1 MKNKIKGAGKTTLR
15 TLIISILVIFFFV
28 GIVILY
34 YNMVYAKERDNIILN
49 GELSSVKAAEQF
61 DKYLSTNI
69 DAVKLSAYGLD
80 ELIQNKR
87 PDSEI
92 QDYIVA
98 QSTSIRNAVL
108 ENMTGLYGYINGRFF
123 SGTYWEPPADY
134 VATERPWY
142 TKPMENSGNITV
154 LDPYTDVQTGN
165 TMLAIGK
172 VLCDGKSVISLDVSL
187 EQIQKITEEAV
198 RPGHTDFEM
207 ILNDHNVVVAHS
219 DKAEI
224 GKDYTAETGTLGA
237 MIADN
242 LGRTENNS
250 FEFELGDSHY
260 IAYYADMQNDWRCV
274 SVKETTSVFLS
285 LTVILWLTISFVL
298 AIVVI
303 VGAIMASSA
312 KRSLITERLS
322 KQLSSTADIYISLH
336 EINFVTDTFVEVQ
349 NNKAEASQM
358 IGETRNNCQQMIR
371 AIMTK
376 FSDESTRAAILD
388 FVDFSKLDA
397 RLKDRNTITSEF
409 LSADKKWRRARYIV
423 SGRLADGRISNAMYL
438 IEDID
443 AEKRDR
449 DTAMDAVKMMNE
461 QISSVANIY
470 FSMYDVDLE
479 NDRFREVRTYVT
491 NIGQLNTKYIDN
503 AQAASLAAVEK
514 MTNPISRQAMLEFI
528 DFSTLDARLRGSNTV
543 TEEFLSSDNIWCRA
557 RFVIAKCGDD
567 GTIEHVLWLV
577 ESIDEEKR
585 KRDKLA
591 EAAETLNYRISSI
604 SNIYMTA
611 HELDLPTDTFT
622 EIKAD
627 SKYVADLVDESNI
640 HAQATIKH
648 VMENVCDPSC
658 VDEVLRFIDFSS
670 LERRLKRVNT
680 ITIEYMNKDKLWR
693 RGRFVVS
700 RRDGKGRLLRALWL
714 TEDINDEKAERDKLV
729 DLSER
734 AIAASEAKSSFL
746 SNMSHEIRT
755 PINAVLGM
763 NEMILRECDDKNIL
777 AYSESIR
784 TAGSTLLGLV
794 NDILDFSK
802 IEAGKMEIIPVDY
815 DLSSVINDLVNMIQT
830 KADSKGLEL
839 VLEISRTVPKLLHGD
854 EVRIKQVITNI
865 LTNAVKYTE
874 KGSVTFCI
882 DYEKIPDEPDSVML
896 NIAVKDTGIGIKK
909 EDMKKL
915 FSEFDRIEEERNRK
929 VEGTGLGMSITKRL
943 LEMMDSQLEVESIY
957 ELGSKFSFSLKQRV
971 VKWDELGD
979 YEAAYKAS
987 LGKRKKY
994 REKFRAPD
1002 AKVLV
1007 VDDTPMNLTV
1017 FTSLLKQTGIQID
1030 TANSGDEGLAMM
1042 QVKKYDIIFLD
1053 HMMPEKDGIQ
1063 TLHEMRARP
1072 DDPNLKTPAVCLTAN
1087 AISGAREQYLA
1098 AGFDDYLTKPI
1109 DSAKLEELLISYLPQ
1124 ELIQYPD
1131 SEPETE
1137 TADDE
1142 IIFGDEPKL
1151 PKFIYDIGEIDTEAG
1166 VVNCGSVEGYLSAL
1180 NTYAGMINDHADE
1193 TEKFWQAGDLQNA
1206 TIKIHAMKSTSR
1218 IIGALEIGE
1227 LAQELELEG
1236 KAGEK
1241 DKVGARIGELL
1252 TRCRKLGEQLKP
1264 LVGDKTEEEDDSGK
1278 TPISQDELN
1287 EAYSLITEALEHSQF
1302 DNVSEIAESFKDY
1315 KIPDAEK
1322 DRVKKIIKA
1331 AEDLDYDK
1339 LPDILK

>member
-1 MKNKIKGAGKTTLR
+1 MKNNISGAARTTLR
-15 TLIISILVIFFFV
+15 TLIISILVIVFFV
-28 GIVILY
+28 GIVLLY
-34 YNMVYAKERDNIILN
+34 YNMVYAKERDNIILK

-61 DKYLSTNI
+61 DKYLSTNT
-69 DAVKLSAYGLD
+69 DAVELSAYGLD
-80 ELIQNKR
+80 EMIKENK
-87 PDSEI
+87 SNEEI
-92 QDYIVA
+92 QEYLVS
-98 QSTSIRNAVL
+98 QSTSIKNTVL

-123 SGTYWEPPADY
+123 SGTRWEPPTDY
-134 VATERPWY
+134 IATDRPWY
-142 TKPMENSGNITV
+142 IKPMENPGSITV
-154 LDPYTDVQTGN
+154 LDPYIDVQTGN

-172 VLCDGKSVISLDVSL
+172 TLSDGVSVLSLDVSL
-187 EQIQKITEEAV
+187 EQIQHITEDSVSA
-198 RPGHTDFEM
+198 GQADIEM
-207 ILNDHNVVVAHS
+207 ILNDKGVVVAHS
-219 DKAEI
+219 DKNEI
-224 GKDYTAETGTLGA
+224 GKDYRAEQGTLGA
-237 MIADN
+237 MIVENLDKSKDN
-242 LGRTENNS
+242 Y
-250 FEFELGDSHY
+250 FEFSLGNGHY
-260 IAYYADMQNDWRCV
+260 IAYYATMQNDWRCV
-274 SVKETTSVFLS
+274 SVNDTTSVFLS

-303 VGAIMASSA
+303 VGAIMAASA
-312 KRSLITERLS
+312 KRSIVSERLS

-371 AIMTK
+371 MIMTK
-376 FSDESTRAAILD
+376 FSDSSSRDEILD
-388 FVDFSKLDA
+388 FVDFTKLDA

-423 SGRLADGRISNAMYL
+423 SGRLADGRVSDAMYL

-449 DTAMDAVKMMNE
+449 DTALDAVKMMNE

-470 FSMYDVDLE
+470 FSMYDIDLE
-479 NDRFREVRTYVT
+479 NDRFREVKTHAS
-491 NIGQLNTKYIDN
+491 NITDLDTEYQEN
-503 AQAASLAAVEK
+503 AQAASLASIDR
-514 MTNPISRQAMLEFI
+514 MTNAVSRQTMRDFV
-528 DFSTLDARLRGSNTV
+528 DFSTLDERFSDSNTV
-543 TEEFLSSDNIWCRA
+543 TEEFLNNNDLWCRA
-557 RFVIAKCGDD
+557 RFVISKCKED
-567 GTIEHVLWLV
+567 GTIQHVLWLV

-585 KRDKLA
+585 KRDKLT

-611 HELDLPTDTFT
+611 HEIDVPTDTFT

-627 SKYVADLVDESNI
+627 SKYLVDLVDDTSVQ
-640 HAQATIKH
+640 AQATLRH
-648 VMENVCDPSC
+648 VMQKVCDPSS
-658 VDEVLRFIDFSS
+658 VEEVLRFIDFST

-680 ITIEYMNKDKLWR
+680 ITTEFMNKEKRWR

-700 RRDGKGRLLRALWL
+700 RRDERGKLLRVLWL
-714 TEDINDEKAERDKLV
+714 IEDINDEKEERDKLV

-763 NEMILRECDDKNIL
+763 NEMILRECDDRNII
-777 AYSESIR
+777 AYSESIK

-839 VLEISRTVPKLLHGD
+839 VLEISRTVPKMLHGD

-874 KGSVTFCI
+874 RGSVTFCI
-882 DYEKIPDEPDSVML
+882 GYEKIPDDENSIML
-896 NIAVKDTGIGIKK
+896 NVSVKDTGIGIKK
-909 EDMKKL
+909 EDMRKL
-915 FSEFDRIEEERNRK
+915 FSEFDRIEEKRNRN

-943 LEMMDSQLEVESIY
+943 LEMMDSSLEVESIY
-957 ELGSKFSFSLKQRV
+957 ELGSKFSFSIKQTV
-971 VKWDELGD
+971 VRWDELGD
-979 YEAAYKAS
+979 YETAYKAS
-987 LGKRKKY
+987 LGNRTKY

-1002 AKVLV
+1002 AHILV

-1017 FTSLLKQTGIQID
+1017 FRSLLKRTGVKID
-1030 TANSGDEGLAMM
+1030 TANSGAEGLAMM
-1042 QVKKYDIIFLD
+1042 LDKKYDVVFLD

-1063 TLHEMRARP
+1063 TLHELKARP
-1072 DDPNLKTPAVCLTAN
+1072 DDPNLETPMICLTAN

-1109 DSAKLEELLISYLPQ
+1109 DSSKLEEMLMAYLPPEIIQRTDSGQEECTDDELQSGEEQ
-1124 ELIQYPD
+1124 EL
-1131 SEPETE
+1131 PE
-1137 TADDE
+1137 
-1142 IIFGDEPKL
+1142 
-1151 PKFIYDIGEIDTEAG
+1151 FICGINEIDTKAG
-1166 VVNCGSVEGYLSAL
+1166 IANCGSVDGYLSAL

-1193 TEKFWQAGDLQNA
+1193 TEKYWQAGDLENA

-1218 IIGALEIGE
+1218 IIGALELGDLAQDLE
-1227 LAQELELEG
+1227 LAG
-1236 KAGEK
+1236 KAGDA
-1241 DKVGARIGELL
+1241 DKVGAGINELL
-1252 TRCRKLGEQLKP
+1252 SRCRKLGEQLRPLIDDKP
-1264 LVGDKTEEEDDSGK
+1264 EEDDDADK
-1278 TPISQDELN
+1278 TPISEEELK
-1287 EAYSLITEALEHSQF
+1287 EAYALISESLMAVQI
-1302 DNVSEIAESFKDY
+1302 DNINEIAESFKSY

-1322 DRVKKIIKA
+1322 ERVRKIIRA
-1331 AEDLDYDK
+1331 VEDLDYDM
-1339 LPDILK
+1339 LPQILE

>member
-1 MKNKIKGAGKTTLR
+1 MKNKISGAARTTLR
-15 TLIISILVIFFFV
+15 TLIISILVIVFFV
-28 GIVILY
+28 GIVLLY
-34 YNMVYAKERDNIILN
+34 YNMVYAKERDNIILK

-61 DKYLSTNI
+61 DKYLSTNT

-80 ELIQNKR
+80 EMIKENKS
-87 PDSEI
+87 DEEI
-92 QDYIVA
+92 QEYLVS
-98 QSTSIRNAVL
+98 QSTSIKNTVL

-123 SGTYWEPPADY
+123 SGTRWEPPADY
-134 VATERPWY
+134 IATDRPWY
-142 TKPMENSGNITV
+142 IKPMENPGSITV
-154 LDPYTDVQTGN
+154 LDPYIDVQTGN

-172 VLCDGKSVISLDVSL
+172 TLSDGVSVLSLDVSL
-187 EQIQKITEEAV
+187 EQIQHITEDSVSA
-198 RPGHTDFEM
+198 GQADIEM
-207 ILNDHNVVVAHS
+207 ILNDKGVVVAHS
-219 DKAEI
+219 DKNEI
-224 GKDYTAETGTLGA
+224 GKDYRAEQGTLGA
-237 MIADN
+237 MIVENLDKSKDN
-242 LGRTENNS
+242 Y
-250 FEFELGDSHY
+250 FEFSLGNGHY
-260 IAYYADMQNDWRCV
+260 IAYYATMQNDWRCI
-274 SVKETTSVFLS
+274 SVNDTTSVFLS

-303 VGAIMASSA
+303 VGAIMTASA
-312 KRSLITERLS
+312 KRSIVSERLS

-371 AIMTK
+371 MIMTK
-376 FSDESTRAAILD
+376 FSDSSSREEILD

-423 SGRLADGRISNAMYL
+423 SGRLADGRVSEAMYL

-449 DTAMDAVKMMNE
+449 DTALDAAKMMNE

-470 FSMYDVDLE
+470 FSMYDIDLE
-479 NDRFREVRTYVT
+479 NDRFREVKTHAS
-491 NIGQLNTKYIDN
+491 NITDLDTEYKEN
-503 AQAASLAAVEK
+503 AQAASLASIDR
-514 MTNPISRQAMLEFI
+514 MTNEVSRQTMRDFV
-528 DFSTLDARLRGSNTV
+528 DFSTFDERFSDSNTI
-543 TEEFLSSDNIWCRA
+543 TEEFLNNNDLWCRA
-557 RFVIAKCGDD
+557 RFVISKCKED
-567 GTIEHVLWLV
+567 GTIQHVLWLV

-585 KRDKLA
+585 KRDKLT

-611 HELDLPTDTFT
+611 HEIDVPTDTFT

-627 SKYVADLVDESNI
+627 SKYLVDLVDDTSVQ
-640 HAQATIKH
+640 AQATLRH
-648 VMENVCDPSC
+648 VMQKVCDPSC
-658 VDEVLRFIDFSS
+658 IEEVLRFIDFST

-680 ITIEYMNKDKLWR
+680 ITTEFMNKEKRWR

-700 RRDGKGRLLRALWL
+700 RRDERGKLLRVLWL
-714 TEDINDEKAERDKLV
+714 IEDINDEKEERDKLV

-763 NEMILRECDDKNIL
+763 NEMILRECDDRNII

-839 VLEISRTVPKLLHGD
+839 VLEISRTVPKMLHGD

-874 KGSVTFCI
+874 RGSVTFCI
-882 DYEKIPDEPDSVML
+882 GYEKIPDDENSIML
-896 NIAVKDTGIGIKK
+896 NVSVKDTGIGIKK
-909 EDMKKL
+909 EDMRKL
-915 FSEFDRIEEERNRK
+915 FSEFDRIEEKRNRN

-943 LEMMDSQLEVESIY
+943 LEMMDSSLEVESIY
-957 ELGSKFSFSLKQRV
+957 ELGSKFSFSIKQTV

-979 YEAAYKAS
+979 YETAYKAS
-987 LGKRKKY
+987 LGNRTKY

-1002 AKVLV
+1002 AHILV

-1017 FTSLLKQTGIQID
+1017 FRSLLKRTGVKID
-1030 TANSGDEGLAMM
+1030 TANSGAEGLAMM
-1042 QVKKYDIIFLD
+1042 LDKKYDVVFLD

-1063 TLHEMRARP
+1063 TLHELKARP
-1072 DDPNLKTPAVCLTAN
+1072 DDPNLETPMICLTAN

-1109 DSAKLEELLISYLPQ
+1109 DSSKLEEMLMAYLPPEIIQRTDSGQEDSTDDELQSGEEQ
-1124 ELIQYPD
+1124 EL
-1131 SEPETE
+1131 PE
-1137 TADDE
+1137 
-1142 IIFGDEPKL
+1142 
-1151 PKFIYDIGEIDTEAG
+1151 FICGINEIDTKAG
-1166 VVNCGSVEGYLSAL
+1166 IANCGSVDGYLSAL

-1193 TEKFWQAGDLQNA
+1193 TEKYWQAGDLENA

-1218 IIGALEIGE
+1218 IIGALELGDLAQDLE
-1227 LAQELELEG
+1227 LAG
-1236 KAGEK
+1236 KAGDA
-1241 DKVGARIGELL
+1241 DKVGAGINELL
-1252 TRCRKLGEQLKP
+1252 SRCRKLGEQLRPLIDDKP
-1264 LVGDKTEEEDDSGK
+1264 EEDDDADK
-1278 TPISQDELN
+1278 TPISEEELK
-1287 EAYSLITEALEHSQF
+1287 EAYALISESLMAVQI
-1302 DNVSEIAESFKDY
+1302 DNINEIAESFKSY

-1322 DRVKKIIKA
+1322 ERVRKIIRA
-1331 AEDLDYDK
+1331 VEDLDYDM
-1339 LPDILK
+1339 LPQILE